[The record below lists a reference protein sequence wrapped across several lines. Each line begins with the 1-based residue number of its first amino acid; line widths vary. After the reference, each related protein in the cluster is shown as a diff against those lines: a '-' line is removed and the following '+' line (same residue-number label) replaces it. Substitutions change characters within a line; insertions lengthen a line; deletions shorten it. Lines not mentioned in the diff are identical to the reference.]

1 MHQQELVR
9 YLTTTENTEDFI
21 LSLQSEISIYRR
33 ALAKNGSSIPILYE
47 GDTQRILIG
56 NKEIKKLC
64 TDFRVGLID
73 QYFMGYVADALLLS
87 ENSIFENE
95 EIQDRFELMS
105 ELVDQDAER
114 QVFIDFLC
122 K

>member
-21 LSLQSEISIYRR
+21 LSLQSEVSIYRR

-73 QYFMGYVADALLLS
+73 KYFMGYVADALLLS

-95 EIQDRFELMS
+95 EIQDKFELMS